1 MHAKIAWGR
10 NLATFLQLT
19 LNGLAV
25 GCIYGL
31 VALGFVLIYKATEL
45 VNFAQGD
52 LLMLGAFVAYMAV
65 VSWGLNYWIGFLI
78 AAVVIAAFGALLDMV
93 VLRRVIG
100 QPQFAVVMLT
110 IGLGAM
116 FRSFAS
122 ITWGSEIYTLP
133 TPFSGVTIL
142 AGMALSHQYLSI
154 IAGTLI
160 LCGLLYAFFTY
171 TRIGIAMQATSQ
183 NQLAAYYMGIPVKLI
198 FSLVWAISA
207 AVATAAGILLAP
219 VTLIDINMG
228 LFVALKAFAAAVLG
242 GFGSIPGALV
252 GGITIGLIELYAGA
266 SLPEGFKDTAPYI
279 VLLLMLAVRPQGLLG
294 TLGRKRV

>member
-1 MHAKIAWGR
+1 MVRFDVAFSGFANDSAWFA
-10 NLATFLQLT
+10 LAAMVFGIMGTKSGLARRLAYRVMLRIGTTYARILLALILADFLLTFLLP
-19 LNGLAV
+19 NGLARV
-25 GCIYGL
+25 VIL
-31 VALGFVLIYKATEL
+31 APVALGFIEALGLAPGGNIGRGMLLI
-45 VNFAQGD
+45 
-52 LLMLGAFVAYMAV
+52 
-65 VSWGLNYWIGFLI
+65 
-78 AAVVIAAFGALLDMV
+78 
-93 VLRRVIG
+93 
-100 QPQFAVVMLT
+100 LT
-110 IGLGAM
+110 
-116 FRSFAS
+116 
-122 ITWGSEIYTLP
+122 YTA
-133 TPFSGVTIL
+133 GVFDKTII

-279 VLLLMLAVRPQGLLG
+279 VLLLMLAVRPQGLFG